1 MNLFVVYLIR
11 LAIRYLA
18 IRLAQALIGL
28 ITRLQKRLL
37 VNVKVQGKLFIFISI
52 SLYVSIITV
61 SNF

>member
-37 VNVKVQGKLFIFISI
+37 VNVKVQGKLFIFIST
-52 SLYVSIITV
+52 LYVSIITV

>member
-1 MNLFVVYLIR
+1 MKLFVVYLIR

-37 VNVKVQGKLFIFISI
+37 VNVKVQGKLFIFIST
-52 SLYVSIITV
+52 LYVSIITV